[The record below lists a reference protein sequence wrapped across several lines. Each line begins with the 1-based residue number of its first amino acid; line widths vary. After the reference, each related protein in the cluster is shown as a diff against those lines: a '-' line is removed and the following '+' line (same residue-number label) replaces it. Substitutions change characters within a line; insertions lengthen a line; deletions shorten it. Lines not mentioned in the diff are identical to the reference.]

1 MQPGSKK
8 LPVIELIQRI
18 ILAGAGLILLFTL
31 LLFGKTVPKKT
42 EAPAAITS
50 AVSEFNVQTAI
61 KEEKQKLSPAQLLYV
76 TNIENNIS
84 RGNVKKQS
92 ENQFTNLANFWKDS
106 VLSFVPYAYYLSE
119 AAKLDNS
126 EKNLTFAAR
135 LILENMRRETKTDVK
150 AWEAQTAATLFEK
163 ALQLDPD
170 NDDLKVGLGSCY
182 VYGQGMI
189 GDAQQTMKGIQQL
202 LQVVHKDSNNMQA
215 QMVLGIGG
223 VISNQN
229 DKAIERLNKVVTFD
243 PHNLEA
249 VSWLADAY
257 AATGDKQNAIKWYE
271 QSKHLVN
278 NPAYS
283 KEVDERIKAL
293 NDNH

>member
-1 MQPGSKK
+1 
-8 LPVIELIQRI
+8 LIKRI
-18 ILAGAGLILLFTL
+18 ILAGAGVVLLFTL
-31 LLFGKTVPKKT
+31 LLFGKTVT
-42 EAPAAITS
+42 EKAEVPMAAAAAAPA
-50 AVSEFNVQTAI
+50 FNIQNAI
-61 KEEKQKLSPAQLLYV
+61 KEEKQKLSPTQLVYV
-76 TNIENNIS
+76 SNLENNIS
-84 RGNVKKQS
+84 RGDVKKQS
-92 ENQFTNLANFWKDS
+92 ENQYSNLADFWKDS
-106 VLSFVPYAYYLSE
+106 VASFVPYAYYLSE
-119 AAKLDNS
+119 GAKLDNS

-135 LILENMRRETKTDVK
+135 LILENMRRETKTDLKV
-150 AWEAQTAATLFEK
+150 WEAQTAATLFEK
-163 ALQLDPD
+163 ALLINPD

-215 QMVLGIGG
+215 QMVLGIGA

-257 AATGDKQNAIKWYE
+257 AATGDKKNATKWYE

-278 NPAYS
+278 NPAYT

-293 NDNH
+293 NENH

>member
-1 MQPGSKK
+1 
-8 LPVIELIQRI
+8 LIKRI
-18 ILAGAGLILLFTL
+18 ILAGAGVVLLFTL
-31 LLFGKTVPKKT
+31 LLFGKTETQKT
-42 EAPAAITS
+42 EVPMAATPA
-50 AVSEFNVQTAI
+50 VPEFNIQNAI
-61 KEEKQKLSPAQLLYV
+61 KEEKQKLSPTQLVYV
-76 TNIENNIS
+76 TNLENNIS
-84 RGNVKKQS
+84 RGDVKKQS
-92 ENQFTNLANFWKDS
+92 ENQFSNLAGFWKDS
-106 VLSFVPYAYYLSE
+106 VASFVPYAYYLSE
-119 AAKLDNS
+119 GAKLDNS

-135 LILENMRRETKTDVK
+135 LILENMRRETKTDLKV
-150 AWEAQTAATLFEK
+150 WEAQTAATLFEK
-163 ALQLDPD
+163 ALQINPD

-215 QMVLGIGG
+215 QMVLGIGA

-229 DKAIERLNKVVTFD
+229 DKAIERLSKVVTFD

-257 AATGDKQNAIKWYE
+257 AATGDKKNATKWYE

-278 NPAYS
+278 NPAYT

-293 NDNH
+293 NENH

>member
-1 MQPGSKK
+1 M
-8 LPVIELIQRI
+8 IQRI
-18 ILAGAGLILLFTL
+18 ILASTGVLLLFTL
-31 LLFGKTVPKKT
+31 LIFGKTETKKVDSIPAETAAVP
-42 EAPAAITS
+42 
-50 AVSEFNVQTAI
+50 EFNVQQAI
-61 KEEKQKLSPAQLLYV
+61 HEEKQKLTPTQLIYV

-84 RGNVKKQS
+84 RGDLKNQS
-92 ENQFTNLANFWKDS
+92 ENQYTNLANFWKDS
-106 VLSFVPYAYYLSE
+106 VASFVPYAYYLSE

-135 LILENMRRETKTDVK
+135 LILENMRRETKTDLKV
-150 AWEAQTAATLFEK
+150 WEAETAADLFER
-163 ALQLDPD
+163 ALEKNPE

-215 QMVLGIGG
+215 QMVLGIGA
-223 VISNQN
+223 VISNQT
-229 DKAIERLNKVVTFD
+229 DKAIERLQKVVNFD

-257 AATGDKQNAIKWYE
+257 AAEGDKKNAIKWYE

-278 NPAYS
+278 NPEFS
-283 KEVDERIKAL
+283 KEIDQRINAL
-293 NDNH
+293 NESH

>member
-1 MQPGSKK
+1 
-8 LPVIELIQRI
+8 LIKRI
-18 ILAGAGLILLFTL
+18 ILAGAGVVLLFTL
-31 LLFGKTVPKKT
+31 LLFGKTVTEKT
-42 EAPAAITS
+42 EVPMAAASAAP
-50 AVSEFNVQTAI
+50 EFNIQNAI
-61 KEEKQKLSPAQLLYV
+61 KEEKQKLSPTQLVYV
-76 TNIENNIS
+76 SNLENNIS
-84 RGNVKKQS
+84 RGDVKKQS
-92 ENQFTNLANFWKDS
+92 ENQYSNLADFWKDS
-106 VLSFVPYAYYLSE
+106 VASFVPYAYYLSE
-119 AAKLDNS
+119 GAKLDNS

-135 LILENMRRETKTDVK
+135 LILENMRRETKTDLKV
-150 AWEAQTAATLFEK
+150 WEAQTAATLFEK
-163 ALQLDPD
+163 ALLINPD

-215 QMVLGIGG
+215 QMVLGIGA

-229 DKAIERLNKVVTFD
+229 EKAIERLNKVVTFD

-257 AATGDKQNAIKWYE
+257 AATGDKKNATKWYE

-278 NPAYS
+278 NPAYT

-293 NDNH
+293 NENH